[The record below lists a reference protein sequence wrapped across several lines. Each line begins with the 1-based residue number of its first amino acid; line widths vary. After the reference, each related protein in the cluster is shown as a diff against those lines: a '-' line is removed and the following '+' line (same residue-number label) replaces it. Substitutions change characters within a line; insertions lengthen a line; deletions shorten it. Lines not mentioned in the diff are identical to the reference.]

1 MANRDLFD
9 LTGRN
14 ALVTGG
20 GRGLGKSMAIGLA
33 QYGANIAIVDIDLET
48 AQSTAEEIR
57 ALGVQAIAL
66 RGDVRSGRTAPAEV
80 ERCETLA
87 ASIFCQPTRYPP

>member
-33 QYGANIAIVDIDLET
+33 QYGANIAIVDIDLGNGTEYSRRDPG
-48 AQSTAEEIR
+48 AGR
-57 ALGVQAIAL
+57 AV
-66 RGDVRSGRTAPAEV
+66 D
-80 ERCETLA
+80 CLA
-87 ASIFCQPTRYPP
+87 R